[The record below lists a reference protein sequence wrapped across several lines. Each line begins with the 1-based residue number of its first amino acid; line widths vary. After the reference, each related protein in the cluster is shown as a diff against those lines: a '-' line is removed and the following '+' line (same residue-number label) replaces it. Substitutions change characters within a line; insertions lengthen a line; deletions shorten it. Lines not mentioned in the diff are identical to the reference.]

1 MYLFWET
8 IYFSNLTLIAFKILP
23 IVPRFDPIVP
33 NCLPV
38 GLFYQFP
45 LEVIVGFCC
54 WIFKAA
60 PLSTGPSLPSHRQ
73 VSHFTAGALKPHF
86 LPSFLL
92 HASSSQIFTILVFFI
107 IEIIAIMD
115 MNCKMSQQQILRTQC
130 CTTWGKLTSNT
141 PPSKFLSNNLLGLFE
156 EQLYPGA
163 VLVV

>member
-1 MYLFWET
+1 MGNYLLLKPNT
-8 IYFSNLTLIAFKILP
+8 DSVQSLP

-107 IEIIAIMD
+107 IDIIAIMD
-115 MNCKMSQQQILRTQC
+115 MNCKMSQQRILRTQC
-130 CTTWGKLTSNT
+130 CTTWDKSTSNI
-141 PPSKFLSNNLLGLFE
+141 PPSKFLSNNLLMGLFE